1 MLFNQTKKDFKNE
14 NEALLQQPVV
24 VNGIFRISL
33 NNHPF
38 RALSGYVW
46 SRELLDTTSTSAQ
59 IEVCPMLP
67 EQRLEYAACEEAVRA
82 ATPTGKPSPAM
93 LQVFEVR

>member
-1 MLFNQTKKDFKNE
+1 MLFNQTKKDFKKE

-33 NNHPF
+33 NNHLF

-46 SRELLDTTSTSAQ
+46 SRELVDRGVS
-59 IEVCPMLP
+59 
-67 EQRLEYAACEEAVRA
+67 YA
-82 ATPTGKPSPAM
+82 P
-93 LQVFEVR
+93 